1 MILYLGSSSLIKLY
15 VREADTDTIRCWV
28 KAAEI
33 VATCRIAYT
42 EVVSALNIRLKK
54 GDLSDNEHNLIL
66 KQFSEDWQN
75 IAKIEFDDF
84 EAGNLVKEYS
94 LTRFGAL
101 HLSAV
106 KLILKEYQ
114 RHKLEL
120 EKMYKREFDVDL
132 FFFSADE
139 RLSEAAMT
147 EGLKVPG
154 LRVITKSL
162 GR

>member
-15 VREADTDTIRCWV
+15 VREVDTDIIRGWV

-42 EVVSALNIRLKK
+42 EVVSALDVRLKK
-54 GDLSDNEHNLIL
+54 GDLSNSEHDLIV
-66 KQFSEDWQN
+66 KQFAEDWQN
-75 IAKIEFDDF
+75 IAKIDFDDR
-84 EAGNLVKEYS
+84 EAGNLVREYG

-101 HLSAV
+101 HLSAA
-106 KLILKEYQ
+106 KLILKEY
-114 RHKLEL
+114 RKHRVEL
-120 EKMYKREFDVDL
+120 ETTHKRRFDVDL

-139 RLSEAAMT
+139 RLSRAAAA

-154 LRVITKSL
+154 LEVIAKNI